1 MNLAFRTIG
10 FRLPAS
16 IFAQNISKEN
26 RENYV
31 FWEEMDSISQK
42 KWPLGGA

>member
-10 FRLPAS
+10 FRLVLS
-16 IFAQNISKEN
+16 IFTQNISKEN

-31 FWEEMDSISQK
+31 FVEEMDSISQNK
-42 KWPLGGA
+42 NGP